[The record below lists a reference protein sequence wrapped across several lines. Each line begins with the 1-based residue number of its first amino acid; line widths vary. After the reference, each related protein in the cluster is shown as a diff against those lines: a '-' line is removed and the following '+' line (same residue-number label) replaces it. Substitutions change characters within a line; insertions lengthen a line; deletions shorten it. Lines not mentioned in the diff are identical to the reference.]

1 MGRRR
6 TRPVRITELGK
17 AIWSIRRR
25 RTLGQVAFARL
36 IGAGIDNSN
45 ISRYEG
51 GLNKP
56 ELKGLLSLLCMAEAP
71 AERRPILRELKRQ
84 GIDQVIHCLVVSGLF
99 NERWATPPVS
109 DERTQ
114 TATAKV
120 QIFPEIASRIPAPA
134 PSEQPVLAGDPSEEE
149 NGTPRA

>member
-25 RTLGQVAFARL
+25 RTLGQVAFSRL
-36 IGAGIDNSN
+36 IGVGIDSSN

-56 ELKGLLSLLCMAEAP
+56 ELKVLLNLLCMAEAP

-114 TATAKV
+114 TATSKV
-120 QIFPEIASRIPAPA
+120 QIFPEIASQMPAPA
-134 PSEQPVLAGDPSEEE
+134 PSADPVVAGDPSEEE
-149 NGTPRA
+149 NGAPRA